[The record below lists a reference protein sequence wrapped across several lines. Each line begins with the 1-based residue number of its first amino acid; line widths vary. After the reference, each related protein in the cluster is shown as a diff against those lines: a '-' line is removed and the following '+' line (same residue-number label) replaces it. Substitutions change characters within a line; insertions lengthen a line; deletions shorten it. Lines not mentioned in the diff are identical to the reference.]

1 MNLTALFM
9 MALTQGLVTAA
20 TGYFLYRV
28 LSSSSKTKK
37 LDQ

>member
-1 MNLTALFM
+1 MNLTALIM

-28 LSSSSKTKK
+28 LSSPSNTKN